1 MDITELDKNF
11 AAVKVGKDGKKRFA
25 LPCAPF
31 KLYGGM
37 YEAGVGFV
45 RMPQKIAASV
55 SEGVHFL
62 STNGAGLRLNFTTNS
77 KTLRLYVRESYFC
90 RMRHMALTGSTGFI
104 LCSREGAEKKSVL
117 RGVLCPEWNF
127 GDEFEVAVNL
137 DGELRDYILHFPLY
151 SSVASLAIELD
162 GDAYLGEGTGYK
174 DVPPVLYYGSSITQ
188 GGCASRADNSY
199 EDLICERTGVDYINL
214 GFSGNGKAEDNYFK
228 TLGFDYRYVADGN
241 DVEALIAVL
250 NEVKDSVRPV
260 VVHVHTLK
268 GKGYAPAEEH
278 KEQFHWSLPFD
289 LKTGQVTVNGGGKSY
304 GEYVADY
311 LEEQAVRNDKLAVIN
326 AATPGALM
334 LRNFRE
340 KHPEKYFDVGIAEE
354 HAVAFTSALAKGGM
368 QPVALFFGGF
378 IQRAYDQLSQDLCL
392 NNSPAVLVIENCGI
406 TGMDATHL
414 SIFDIPLMSNIP
426 NLVYLAPS
434 TVEELRRMLDWAMA
448 QKDFPVALR
457 TPATMPRNLQYA
469 PKQPLEL
476 NKFEITKQGG
486 KVALIGLGGMLA
498 LAEDVAGKLAE
509 KGIEATIVNPR
520 FITGLD
526 EELLSG
532 LVRNH
537 DVVVTLEDGVVS
549 GGFGEKIAR
558 FYGDKAVKVYN
569 FGAAKEFTDRVPA
582 EELYRRYELTPEQIV
597 KKILPLDNA

>member
-1 MDITELDKNF
+1 MSDYEVLNKINSPADVKKLNAAERKELAAEMRAAILNRVSKIGGHLGPNLGTVELAIALHTVFDSPKDKIILDVSHQSYPHKLLTGRRQGFQSDEHFRDISGYTNPQESEHDVF
-11 AAVKVGKDGKKRFA
+11 IVGHTST
-25 LPCAPF
+25 
-31 KLYGGM
+31 
-37 YEAGVGFV
+37 
-45 RMPQKIAASV
+45 SV
-55 SEGVHFL
+55 SL
-62 STNGAGLRLNFTTNS
+62 AAGLAKARDMQGQKFN
-77 KTLRLYVRESYFC
+77 V
-90 RMRHMALTGSTGFI
+90 
-104 LCSREGAEKKSVL
+104 
-117 RGVLCPEWNF
+117 
-127 GDEFEVAVNL
+127 VAV
-137 DGELRDYILHFPLY
+137 I
-151 SSVASLAIELD
+151 
-162 GDAYLGEGTGYK
+162 GD
-174 DVPPVLYYGSSITQ
+174 
-188 GGCASRADNSY
+188 
-199 EDLICERTGVDYINL
+199 
-214 GFSGNGKAEDNYFK
+214 
-228 TLGFDYRYVADGN
+228 
-241 DVEALIAVL
+241 
-250 NEVKDSVRPV
+250 
-260 VVHVHTLK
+260 
-268 GKGYAPAEEH
+268 
-278 KEQFHWSLPFD
+278 
-289 LKTGQVTVNGGGKSY
+289 GKSY

-476 NKFEITKQGG
+476 NKFEITKQGS

>member
-1 MDITELDKNF
+1 
-11 AAVKVGKDGKKRFA
+11 
-25 LPCAPF
+25 
-31 KLYGGM
+31 
-37 YEAGVGFV
+37 
-45 RMPQKIAASV
+45 
-55 SEGVHFL
+55 
-62 STNGAGLRLNFTTNS
+62 
-77 KTLRLYVRESYFC
+77 
-90 RMRHMALTGSTGFI
+90 
-104 LCSREGAEKKSVL
+104 
-117 RGVLCPEWNF
+117 
-127 GDEFEVAVNL
+127 
-137 DGELRDYILHFPLY
+137 
-151 SSVASLAIELD
+151 
-162 GDAYLGEGTGYK
+162 
-174 DVPPVLYYGSSITQ
+174 
-188 GGCASRADNSY
+188 
-199 EDLICERTGVDYINL
+199 
-214 GFSGNGKAEDNYFK
+214 
-228 TLGFDYRYVADGN
+228 
-241 DVEALIAVL
+241 
-250 NEVKDSVRPV
+250 
-260 VVHVHTLK
+260 
-268 GKGYAPAEEH
+268 
-278 KEQFHWSLPFD
+278 
-289 LKTGQVTVNGGGKSY
+289 
-304 GEYVADY
+304 
-311 LEEQAVRNDKLAVIN
+311 
-326 AATPGALM
+326 
-334 LRNFRE
+334 
-340 KHPEKYFDVGIAEE
+340 
-354 HAVAFTSALAKGGM
+354 M

-434 TVEELRRMLDWAMA
+434 TVEELRRMLDWAMV

-476 NKFEITKQGG
+476 NKFEITKQGS

>member
-1 MDITELDKNF
+1 MSDYEVLNKIDSPADVKKLNAAERKELAAEMRAAILNRVSKIGGHLGPNLGTVELAIALHTVFDSPKDKIILDVSHQSYPHKLLTGRRQGFQSDEHFRDISGYTNPQESEHDVFIVGHTSTSVSLAAGLAKARDMQGQKFNVVAVIGDGSLSGGEAFEGLDNAGEFKSNF
-11 AAVKVGKDGKKRFA
+11 IVIVNDNEMSIAENHGG
-25 LPCAPF
+25 
-31 KLYGGM
+31 LYGNLS
-37 YEAGVGFV
+37 AL
-45 RMPQKIAASV
+45 RAS
-55 SEGVHFL
+55 
-62 STNGAGLRLNFTTNS
+62 
-77 KTLRLYVRESYFC
+77 
-90 RMRHMALTGSTGFI
+90 
-104 LCSREGAEKKSVL
+104 
-117 RGVLCPEWNF
+117 
-127 GDEFEVAVNL
+127 
-137 DGELRDYILHFPLY
+137 
-151 SSVASLAIELD
+151 
-162 GDAYLGEGTGYK
+162 
-174 DVPPVLYYGSSITQ
+174 
-188 GGCASRADNSY
+188 
-199 EDLICERTGVDYINL
+199 
-214 GFSGNGKAEDNYFK
+214 NGKAEDNYFK

-311 LEEQAVRNDKLAVIN
+311 LEELAVHNDKLAVIN

-476 NKFEITKQGG
+476 NKFEITKQGS

-597 KKILPLDNA
+597 KKILLLDNA

>member
-1 MDITELDKNF
+1 MYKYLDKVNSPQDIKNMTVDELDLLAKDIRKFLVRSVSQTGGHLASNLGVVELTLALHKVFDSPKDKIVWDVGHQSYVHKIITGRKDNFKNLRQF
-11 AAVKVGKDGKKRFA
+11 NGMSGFPKECECEHDIFDTGHSSTSISVAQGLACARDIKKEESDVIAVIGDGSITGGMALEALNHVGYTNTDMIIILNDNEMSIAENHGG
-25 LPCAPF
+25 
-31 KLYGGM
+31 LYGNLS
-37 YEAGVGFV
+37 AL
-45 RMPQKIAASV
+45 RAS
-55 SEGVHFL
+55 
-62 STNGAGLRLNFTTNS
+62 
-77 KTLRLYVRESYFC
+77 
-90 RMRHMALTGSTGFI
+90 
-104 LCSREGAEKKSVL
+104 
-117 RGVLCPEWNF
+117 
-127 GDEFEVAVNL
+127 
-137 DGELRDYILHFPLY
+137 
-151 SSVASLAIELD
+151 
-162 GDAYLGEGTGYK
+162 
-174 DVPPVLYYGSSITQ
+174 
-188 GGCASRADNSY
+188 
-199 EDLICERTGVDYINL
+199 
-214 GFSGNGKAEDNYFK
+214 NGKAEDNYFK

-340 KHPEKYFDVGIAEE
+340 KHPDKYFDVGIAEE

>member
-1 MDITELDKNF
+1 MYLENINSPEDVKRLSIENLNILANEIRHALLTKLSAHGGHIGPNLGMVEATIALHYVFNSPVDKIVYDVSHQSYAHKMLTGRKDAFLHAEEYDEVTGYTNPQESKHDF
-11 AAVKVGKDGKKRFA
+11 FTIGHTSTSVSLACGLAKARDLKRGRENIIAVIGDGSLSGGEA
-25 LPCAPF
+25 YEGLSNAGETGTNLIVVVNDNEMSIAENHGG
-31 KLYGGM
+31 LYGNLS
-37 YEAGVGFV
+37 AL
-45 RMPQKIAASV
+45 RAS
-55 SEGVHFL
+55 
-62 STNGAGLRLNFTTNS
+62 
-77 KTLRLYVRESYFC
+77 
-90 RMRHMALTGSTGFI
+90 
-104 LCSREGAEKKSVL
+104 
-117 RGVLCPEWNF
+117 
-127 GDEFEVAVNL
+127 
-137 DGELRDYILHFPLY
+137 
-151 SSVASLAIELD
+151 
-162 GDAYLGEGTGYK
+162 
-174 DVPPVLYYGSSITQ
+174 
-188 GGCASRADNSY
+188 
-199 EDLICERTGVDYINL
+199 
-214 GFSGNGKAEDNYFK
+214 NGKAEDNYFK

-476 NKFEITKQGG
+476 NKFEITKQGS

-597 KKILPLDNA
+597 KKILLLDNA

>member
-1 MDITELDKNF
+1 MYLENINSPEDVKRLSIENLNILANEIRHALLTKLSAHGGHIGPNLGMVEATIALHYVFNSPVDKIVYDVSHQSYAHKMLTGRKDAFLHAEEYDEVTGYTNPQESKHDF
-11 AAVKVGKDGKKRFA
+11 FTIGHTSTSVSLACGLAKARDLKRGRENIIAVIGDGSLSGGEA
-25 LPCAPF
+25 YEGLSNAGETGTNLIVVVNDNEMSIAENHGG
-31 KLYGGM
+31 LYGNLS
-37 YEAGVGFV
+37 AL
-45 RMPQKIAASV
+45 RAS
-55 SEGVHFL
+55 
-62 STNGAGLRLNFTTNS
+62 
-77 KTLRLYVRESYFC
+77 
-90 RMRHMALTGSTGFI
+90 
-104 LCSREGAEKKSVL
+104 
-117 RGVLCPEWNF
+117 
-127 GDEFEVAVNL
+127 
-137 DGELRDYILHFPLY
+137 
-151 SSVASLAIELD
+151 
-162 GDAYLGEGTGYK
+162 
-174 DVPPVLYYGSSITQ
+174 
-188 GGCASRADNSY
+188 
-199 EDLICERTGVDYINL
+199 
-214 GFSGNGKAEDNYFK
+214 NGKAEDNYFK

-457 TPATMPRNLQYA
+457 TPATMPRNLQYG